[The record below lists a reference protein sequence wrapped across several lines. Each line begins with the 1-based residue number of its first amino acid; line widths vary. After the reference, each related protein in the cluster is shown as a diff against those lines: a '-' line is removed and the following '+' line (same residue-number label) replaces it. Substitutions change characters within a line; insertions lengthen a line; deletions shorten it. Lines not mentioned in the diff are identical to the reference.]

1 MKKIHILAVKAYCE
15 KRTLRR
21 SEIFIEKQI
30 SPIPVSSPKNAR

>member
-1 MKKIHILAVKAYCE
+1 MKNIHVLAAKACCE
-15 KRTLRR
+15 KRTLLR